1 MNGRYVR
8 SERLVALFLFAVLL
22 FTPPLILI
30 FDSNSTVLGFPALY
44 LYLFIAWGILIALL
58 ALIIEFSTHQTDD
71 DAEQEDLSES
81 GIDGWHRTGG
91 SES

>member
-1 MNGRYVR
+1 MNGRYVQ

-30 FDSNSTVLGFPALY
+30 FDSNSTVVGFPALY

-58 ALIIEFSTHQTDD
+58 ALIIEFSSHQPDE
-71 DAEQEDLSES
+71 AEQDHVAEDEV
-81 GIDGWHRTGG
+81 GGWQRTEG
-91 SES
+91 SEL

>member
-1 MNGRYVR
+1 MNGRYVQ
-8 SERLVALFLFAVLL
+8 SERLVALFLFSVLL

-30 FDSNSTVLGFPALY
+30 FDSQSTVLGFPALY

-58 ALIIEFSTHQTDD
+58 ALIIEFSTYQADE
-71 DAEQEDLSES
+71 AEQEHLAEGDVS
-81 GIDGWHRTGG
+81 GWQKTEG